1 MYVGPTLFIPCGCLV
16 IQPVS
21 FGFSSFAKRLPTRYS
36 ILNKGKSPTVPGPDC
51 TEDARMSHWNC
62 SRSKA
67 CVCRAYADVHCYET
81 EQFHARACL
90 FGKITLDLIGLR
102 ETNNTSHLSR
112 RDSQSAQPWPQLPL
126 HLPRDKVR
134 RTTAWGT
141 FQHHTEHQKPM
152 IEWIRL
158 TGPYRLHGNSPQVLN
173 ISSIRIFDKI

>member
-90 FGKITLDLIGLR
+90 FGKITLDLIGLQ
-102 ETNNTSHLSR
+102 ETNNTSHLTVGGTVNRHSHLCTYHVTR
-112 RDSQSAQPWPQLPL
+112 SGVQLHEAL
-126 HLPRDKVR
+126 FNI
-134 RTTAWGT
+134 A
-141 FQHHTEHQKPM
+141 
-152 IEWIRL
+152 
-158 TGPYRLHGNSPQVLN
+158 LN
-173 ISSIRIFDKI
+173 TRNQ